1 MLLLVGLYGVLLWEM
16 FLLFVRGMPIV
27 VRVLRPLVLLV
38 LRFVVHVL
46 LLMCLLR
53 LLLMRLRLWWLVLRL
68 RLLQRRLLRRRQL
81 VVLRLGLR
89 LRLLLW
95 LRL

>member
-1 MLLLVGLYGVLLWEM
+1 MGRRFRGHFLVGRLAVSGFAGVVGLRRMMLLLVGLYGVLLWEM

-68 RLLQRRLLRRRQL
+68 
-81 VVLRLGLR
+81 
-89 LRLLLW
+89 
-95 LRL
+95 